1 MKILVINNNAMFE
14 NEEGLCINRN
24 TGKFIAGIKE
34 LGADVENF
42 HFREKIPKNYFMATF
57 NVQKAGIRLT
67 AIRKNKY
74 KLLAYLKAYTI
85 GIKRL
90 IYNDFTYIFYPNSF
104 LFLAL
109 ISILLRKPYGIYIRG
124 EMGVD
129 RRIPSYIFKNAS
141 IVFTVSPKFTAKII
155 KLGGNSYTIRPMID
169 YSLLDIV
176 RNRRYQKKEKYEI
189 LFLARVEYPKGIA
202 DLIKAV
208 DILVKQGLQNFH
220 LSVVGYGPE
229 FDAVQKM
236 IQELDLNPYVKLIG
250 LVTDE
255 ELIRKYYIES
265 DIYICPSHHE
275 GFPRVLYEAMIFG
288 TPIITT
294 MVGTIGYLMKDSYN
308 CISIETEDPVG
319 LAQKIQSAISN
330 YSAIGEIAKNATLTI
345 ENYLS
350 QNNETHSEQL
360 FRNVQDELNRA

>member
-14 NEEGLCINRN
+14 NEGGLCINRN

-42 HFREKIPKNYFMATF
+42 HFREKIPRNYFMATF
-57 NVQKAGIRLT
+57 NVQKACIRIT

-74 KLLAYLKAYTI
+74 KLLAYLRAYTV

-90 IYNDFTYIFYPNSF
+90 IYNDFTYIFYPNNF

-109 ISILLRKPYGIYIRG
+109 ISMLLRKPYGIYIRG
-124 EMGVD
+124 EMDVD

-155 KLGGNSYTIRPMID
+155 KLGGNSHTIRPMID

-176 RNRRYQKKEKYEI
+176 HNRKYQKKEQYEI

-202 DLIKAV
+202 DLIHAV
-208 DILVKQGLQNFH
+208 DILVKQGMQNFH
-220 LSVVGYGPE
+220 LSIVGYGPE
-229 FDAVQKM
+229 FEIVQKI
-236 IQELDLNPYVKLIG
+236 IQELDLNPYVKLVG
-250 LVTDE
+250 LITDT

-294 MVGTIGYLMKDSYN
+294 MVGSISYLMKDSYN
-308 CISIETEDPVG
+308 CISIEAKDPAG
-319 LAQKIQSAISN
+319 MAQKIQSVISN

-360 FRNVQDELNRA
+360 FRNVQEKLNRT